1 MKTDTDTDSTPN
13 KNFTLKPDGK
23 VNTTWAV
30 IGSIIAATGVLVGGL
45 VSIKND
51 IATAT
56 KEAQTSQA
64 MVREL
69 RDDVLRLR
77 IALGVFDVPSASVK
91 PPKGNQP

>member
-1 MKTDTDTDSTPN
+1 MTDAPDTPT
-13 KNFTLKPDGK
+13 KNFVLKPDGK

-30 IGSIIAATGVLVGGL
+30 IGSIIGATGVLVGGL

-77 IALGVFDVPSASVK
+77 IALGVFDLPSSASK
-91 PPKGNQP
+91 PPTNKERQP